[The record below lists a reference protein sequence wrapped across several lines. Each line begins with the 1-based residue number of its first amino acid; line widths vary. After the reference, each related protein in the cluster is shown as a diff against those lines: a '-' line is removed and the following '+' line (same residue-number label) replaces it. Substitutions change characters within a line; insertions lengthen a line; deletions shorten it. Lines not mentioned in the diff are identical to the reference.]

1 MLTNKLPY
9 WNKAIKNLKHKDRIL
24 AKIISNHH
32 KEYLIVRDKY
42 FVSLLR
48 AIMGQQISVKAAQ
61 SIWVKFKKNYKI
73 ISPKKL
79 SKEKISNLKKLGLS
93 KQKSQYIKNISI
105 FFIKNKKRINH
116 WKYLEDEIIIK
127 ELISI
132 KGVGTW
138 TAEMFLMFSMGRP
151 NIFPIQ
157 DLGLLKAIS
166 INYNKKLPLNN
177 NFLIQLKKRWDPW
190 CSVATWFMWRSIDPI
205 TVNY

>member
-79 SKEKISNLKKLGLS
+79 SEEKISNLKKLGLS

>member
-73 ISPKKL
+73 INSKKL